1 MSKRFYCS
9 VYLLYW
15 YNSANTDAEGAARGA
30 DFLARGSTPEELG
43 GGQEGGGEGGGGRR
57 AGALEGEGLL
67 GVSVA
72 TMSFHV
78 TYRSPHTSY
87 LACPCHI

>member
-1 MSKRFYCS
+1 MSKRFYNS

-15 YNSANTDAEGAARGA
+15 SKSTNTDAQGAGRGA
-30 DFLARGSTPEELG
+30 DFLARGSTQDEWG
-43 GGQEGGGEGGGGRR
+43 GGRGGEEGGGEGGGGRR
-57 AGALEGEGLL
+57 EGAREGEGLV

-78 TYRSPHTSY
+78 TYR
-87 LACPCHI
+87 